1 MISWLKKQSLR
12 RLFLVVVVVALVVLT
27 SVAWLIDP
35 DNREHLLQA
44 FHQQNSQVQADPLP
58 QPTPADK
65 NAGNSDAER
74 IARLHRLI
82 EVDEKQLAAA
92 QQRLAAPDSEYKRAE
107 TGFREVDGRLAS
119 KLWEVKK
126 LRQAGKTGEADAL
139 EKGLGPLKK
148 ERNEARDRFDLAFQ
162 ARKTLQERVS
172 TLPAKIEREKQA
184 LEKLEGPH
192 IHGSEEP
199 SQLKEPAAPSEPRK
213 ESRPTAGE
221 PSKDSKTSPA
231 ASALTASKSAAS
243 PVSEERAEA
252 VRTNKKL
259 KEATERASKTADA
272 ARTARERVQSLSTW
286 LDSLRNQ
293 VLQEQRLLDIARKT
307 AASARERKAGL
318 EQNLQQRTA
327 AGAPADELAGLRK
340 KIDEET
346 ALIERSDGDALSS
359 ADTLIELQAS
369 LDRGQTRRT
378 ESEKEAERAEKEAER
393 AEKKVEELQNPFT
406 PHNVLQWFLDH
417 GPRLL
422 VILLGMLVLHRLVSM
437 SSRRIVRLM
446 THSGRKAERLDEEDR
461 AETLV
466 GVFRNT
472 AALLILGGGVL
483 MLLDEVGIPV
493 VPLMGGAAVFGLAV
507 AFGAQNLIKDYFSG
521 FMVLLEDQYAVNDVI
536 RIGPIEGKVERISLR
551 ITVLRD
557 VTGVVH
563 FIPHGTI
570 TTVSNLTHG
579 FSRAFFEI
587 GIAYKEDPDQVMAL
601 LEELARELRAEP
613 EFGPLILDDPEMLGI
628 DALGESSVL
637 IKFYLDTKPL
647 KQGMVRRELLRR
659 IKRRFNQLGIEIPFP
674 HRTIYHRHENG
685 ETAEPQDQG
694 QRNPYAA

>member
-12 RLFLVVVVVALVVLT
+12 GLVLVFAVVALMVLT
-27 SVAWLIDP
+27 AVAWLIDP
-35 DNREHLLQA
+35 DNRERLQQA
-44 FHQQNSQVQADPLP
+44 FHQQNAQVQADPLP
-58 QPTPADK
+58 QSGSANK
-65 NAGNSDAER
+65 EAGNSEAER

-82 EVDEKQLAAA
+82 DLDEKQLTDAKK
-92 QQRLAAPDSEYKRAE
+92 RLAAPDSEYKRAE
-107 TGFREVDGRLAS
+107 TEFREVDGRLAS

-126 LRQAGKTGEADAL
+126 LRQDGKTGEADAL
-139 EKGLGPLKK
+139 EKSLEPLKK
-148 ERNEARDRFDLAFQ
+148 QRNEARDRFDLAFQ
-162 ARKTLQERVS
+162 ARKTLQERIK
-172 TLPAKIEREKQA
+172 TLPAKIEREKKA
-184 LEKLEGPH
+184 LDKLEGPH
-192 IHGSEEP
+192 VHDHGSEEP
-199 SQLKEPAAPSEPRK
+199 SQLRDPATPSEPRK
-213 ESRPTAGE
+213 ESTTPTGE
-221 PSKDSKTSPA
+221 QGKAAKTAAA
-231 ASALTASKSAAS
+231 ASASAADKPSAS
-243 PVSEERAEA
+243 PATEERAEA

-259 KEATERASKTADA
+259 KEAAERASKTADA
-272 ARTARERVQSLSTW
+272 ARTARERVESLNAW
-286 LDSLRNQ
+286 LDSLRLQ
-293 VLQEQRLLDIARKT
+293 ILQEQRLLDIARKT
-307 AASARERKAGL
+307 AAAARQRKADL
-318 EQNLQQRTA
+318 EQNLQQRTV
-327 AGAPADELAGLRK
+327 AGAPAAELAELRK
-340 KIDEET
+340 KIEAE
-346 ALIERSDGDALSS
+346 AGLIEQSDADALES
-359 ADTLIELQAS
+359 ADTLIEHQAW
-369 LDRGQTRRT
+369 LDRGQSRRA
-378 ESEKEAERAEKEAER
+378 EAEKEADRAEKEAER
-393 AEKKVEELQNPFT
+393 AEKKVAELQNPFT

-422 VILLGMLVLHRLVSM
+422 IILLGMLALHRLLSM

-446 THSGRKAERLDEEDR
+446 THSNRAAERLDEEDR

-472 AALLILGGGVL
+472 ASLLILGGGVL

-570 TTVSNLTHG
+570 MTVSNLTHG

-587 GIAYKEDPDQVMAL
+587 GIAYKEDADRVMAL
-601 LEELARELRAEP
+601 LDELARELRADP
-613 EFGPLILDDPEMLGI
+613 EFGPLILEDPEMLGV

-637 IKFYLDTKPL
+637 IKFYFDTK
-647 KQGMVRRELLRR
+647 QGAVRRELLRR
-659 IKRRFNQLGIEIPFP
+659 IKRRFDQLGIEIPFP
-674 HRTIYHRHENG
+674 HRTVYHRHENSG
-685 ETAEPQDQG
+685 AVEPRDHS